1 MATEPPRTATPAAEP
16 PQPPG
21 AGASRD
27 EWRAWSHQQRDYMR
41 EHVGG
46 GWYGPWP
53 WGGGG
58 VWPWF
63 WGAALVL
70 IGGYYLL
77 QNLGLLNWVRGDVLW
92 PSLLIMLGVLLLIRR
107 GRDRWP

>member
-1 MATEPPRTATPAAEP
+1 MATEPPSSATPPAEP
-16 PQPPG
+16 PKPPG
-21 AGASRD
+21 PGASRE
-27 EWRAWSHQQRDYMR
+27 EWRAWSRIQRDYMR
-41 EHVGG
+41 DRWGG

-63 WGAALVL
+63 FGVALVL

-77 QNLGLLNWVRGDVLW
+77 QNLGWLGFLNGHDVLW
-92 PSLLIMLGVLLLIRR
+92 PILLILLGLLMLLRR
-107 GRDRWP
+107 GRTW

>member
-1 MATEPPRTATPAAEP
+1 MATEPPSSAVPAEP
-16 PQPPG
+16 PKSPG
-21 AGASRD
+21 PGASRD
-27 EWRAWSHQQRDYMR
+27 EWRAWSRQQRDYMR
-41 EHVGG
+41 SHWGG

-63 WGAALVL
+63 FGVALVV

-77 QNLGLLNWVRGDVLW
+77 QNLGWLGFLNGHDVLW
-92 PSLLIMLGVLLLIRR
+92 PVLLILLGLLMLLRR
-107 GRDRWP
+107 GRTW